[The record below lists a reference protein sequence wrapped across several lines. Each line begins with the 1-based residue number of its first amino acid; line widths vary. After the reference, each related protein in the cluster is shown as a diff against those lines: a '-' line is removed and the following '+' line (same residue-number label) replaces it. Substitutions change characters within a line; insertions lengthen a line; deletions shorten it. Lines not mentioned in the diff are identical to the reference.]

1 MERKKFIFM
10 TTAAAAILAIP
21 VWYYNSCSSVYD
33 QSLTKPQLLSNI
45 WDTETIAEIGE
56 IYKKQHSSENSPSK
70 LIKLLSESIS
80 SEKGEIVAFINQR
93 IKEDY
98 KTGRIVTIDGW
109 ILSVTEVRQCALYS
123 LTQPK

>member
-1 MERKKFIFM
+1 MERKKFIFLI
-10 TTAAAAILAIP
+10 TAAATIVAVPA
-21 VWYYNSCSSVYD
+21 WYYYSGSTAYD

-45 WDTETIAEIGE
+45 WDTETMVGIGM
-56 IYKKQHSSENSPSK
+56 IYLKQHPGETDESR
-70 LIKLLSESIS
+70 LTKLLSENIS
-80 SEKGEIVAFINQR
+80 LEKGAIATSINQK

-109 ILSVTEVRQCALYS
+109 ILSVTEGRQCALYS

>member
-10 TTAAAAILAIP
+10 TTAAVAIVAVP
-21 VWYYNSCSSVYD
+21 AWYYNSANSTYD

-45 WDTETIAEIGE
+45 WDTETIAEIGK
-56 IYKKQHSSENSPSK
+56 IYQKQHSGEKSESK

-80 SEKGEIVAFINQR
+80 SDKDAISVSLNRR

-98 KTGRIVTIDGW
+98 KSGRIVTIDGW
-109 ILSVTEVRQCALYS
+109 ILSVTEGRQCALYS